1 MDSETL
7 KCSAKGTAMG
17 TQERA
22 KKCCLGNN
30 AEEAPK
36 CFLCFVVMA

>member
-17 TQERA
+17 TQEEA
-22 KKCCLGNN
+22 KKCCLGNDTGGS
-30 AEEAPK
+30 
-36 CFLCFVVMA
+36 